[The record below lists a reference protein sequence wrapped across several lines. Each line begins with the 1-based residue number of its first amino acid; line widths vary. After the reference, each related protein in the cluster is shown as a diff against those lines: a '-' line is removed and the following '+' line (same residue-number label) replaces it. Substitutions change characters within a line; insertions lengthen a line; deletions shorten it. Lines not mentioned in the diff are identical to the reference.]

1 MIPRRRETPQSRGR
15 PGRHWTGI
23 WTDEK
28 TRQDTTAG
36 EGVDLKWT
44 VNMGGGPGGDET
56 SIGLPVLGKPLQDLI
71 EVGSYKIAPLD
82 GPDSF
87 KDLNTTDSRT
97 NKTLGTRIKGPSRLS
112 SVTTRNGRYEWL

>member
-1 MIPRRRETPQSRGR
+1 
-15 PGRHWTGI
+15 
-23 WTDEK
+23 
-28 TRQDTTAG
+28 
-36 EGVDLKWT
+36 
-44 VNMGGGPGGDET
+44 MGGGPGGDET